1 MYWAFV
7 HLWKVYLVAFTE
19 KKMKSHWL
27 RCLCPKILSR
37 SYIRLCVQIHFLQTY
52 WVYLVSPIY
61 TIRCMAIHW
70 SALDLPMSILLKSSY
85 RLLIGP
91 QLGTGIHMS
100 YPFPDWLFVLC
111 ELSQVFS
118 LVSESLCILY
128 GPALLCPEKKNQHQ
142 LVVIHW
148 LCFMMIPLSWKE
160 RLWYKSP

>member
-1 MYWAFV
+1 MNFIHCILNILTPLSSFSRPTLYF
-7 HLWKVYLVAFTE
+7 
-19 KKMKSHWL
+19 SH
-27 RCLCPKILSR
+27 
-37 SYIRLCVQIHFLQTY
+37 IRLRVQIHFLQTY

-100 YPFPDWLFVLC
+100 YPFLDWLFVLF

-118 LVSESLCILY
+118 MVSESLCILY
-128 GPALLCPEKKNQHQ
+128 GPALLCPEKNNIN
-142 LVVIHW
+142 L
-148 LCFMMIPLSWKE
+148 
-160 RLWYKSP
+160 